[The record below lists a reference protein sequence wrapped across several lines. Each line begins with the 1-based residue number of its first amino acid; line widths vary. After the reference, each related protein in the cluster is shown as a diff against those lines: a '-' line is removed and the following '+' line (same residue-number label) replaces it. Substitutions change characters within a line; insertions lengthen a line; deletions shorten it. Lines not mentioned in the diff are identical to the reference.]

1 MNLPNKITVARILFI
16 PLMII
21 IPFFGLDNILF
32 GGVTLGNFIVLIIFL
47 IASFTDFLDG
57 YLARKNNI
65 VTTFGK
71 FLDPIADKLL
81 VLAALIMLVEQGIVP
96 GWIPIIIAAREFIV
110 SGIRMLAAGEGN
122 VIAASWLGKVKTVSQ
137 MVAISLA
144 FLGSGAFMAWTK
156 MQAMIYELKVDPEN
170 IYEQA
175 GYPLYMNVPVG
186 LNVSWVINL
195 LMSIAML
202 VAVGT
207 TIWSGIDYFMKSKE
221 VILKSK

>member
-1 MNLPNKITVARILFI
+1 MNLPNKITVARIFLI
-16 PLMII
+16 PIMIL
-21 IPFFGLDNILF
+21 IPFFNIQGAF
-32 GGVTLGNFIVLIIFL
+32 GNVTYSNLIILAIFL

-57 YLARKNNI
+57 YLARKNNL

-81 VLAALIMLVEQGIVP
+81 VLSALIMLVEMGQIP

-110 SGIRMLAAGEGN
+110 SGIRMLAAGEGT

-144 FLGSGAFMAWTK
+144 FIDTNVFMGFLNIK
-156 MQAMIYELKVDPEN
+156 MTGWVLI
-170 IYEQA
+170 
-175 GYPLYMNVPVG
+175 
-186 LNVSWVINL
+186 LNV

-202 VAVGT
+202 ISVIT
-207 TIWSGIDYFMKSKE
+207 TIWSGIDYFVKSKDI
-221 VILKSK
+221 VLKTK

>member
-1 MNLPNKITVARILFI
+1 MNLPNKITVARILLI
-16 PLMII
+16 PIMIL
-21 IPFFGLDNILF
+21 IPFFNIQ
-32 GGVTLGNFIVLIIFL
+32 GMIGNVTYSNLIILAIFL

-57 YLARKNNI
+57 YLARKNNL

-81 VLAALIMLVEQGIVP
+81 VLSALIMLVEMGQIP

-144 FLGSGAFMAWTK
+144 FVDTNVFMGFLSEEMSTGA
-156 MQAMIYELKVDPEN
+156 LVLN
-170 IYEQA
+170 I
-175 GYPLYMNVPVG
+175 
-186 LNVSWVINL
+186 I
-195 LMSIAML
+195 MSLAML
-202 VAVGT
+202 ISVVT
-207 TIWSGIDYFMKSKE
+207 TIWSGVDYFIKSKDI
-221 VILKSK
+221 VLKTK